1 MQEYSTRL
9 NKIAIQAT
17 AQMAADKEAVGL
29 LRVHM
34 YGTKRVLPLRDN
46 CILFS

>member
-1 MQEYSTRL
+1 MLTRF

-29 LRVHM
+29 SSVHM
-34 YGTKRVLPLRDN
+34 YDS
-46 CILFS
+46 CILSLQYNCLFIS